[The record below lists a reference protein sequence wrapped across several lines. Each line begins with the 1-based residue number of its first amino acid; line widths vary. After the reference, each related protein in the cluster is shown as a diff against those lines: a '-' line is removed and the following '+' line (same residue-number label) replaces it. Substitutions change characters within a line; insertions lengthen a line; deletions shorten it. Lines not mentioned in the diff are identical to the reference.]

1 MPGSTLV
8 RDRLTLR
15 EQEILA
21 RLSTGLSDQQIADD
35 LYLSLNTVKWYNR
48 QIYSKL
54 GVSSRTQAIA
64 QARLAGV
71 LSDTPGEPSAD
82 TTTVGLNLPAQW
94 TPFIGREHEIA
105 EAARLL
111 RGTRLL
117 TLTGTGG
124 VGKTRLALMVVERA
138 AGDFTSG
145 VTFVDLAPLADSALV
160 VEAIAGALGVVESTG
175 KPLMGTLKRVLE
187 PQSLLLLV
195 DNFEHVVEAAPLIS
209 ELLTAAPG
217 LKVLATSRQPLRLA
231 GEQEYPVPPLSLPED
246 EHASVESLRQSEAG
260 ALFVRRAQMIAPRF
274 EATHENAPAI
284 AHVCRRLDGLPL
296 AIELAAA
303 RTRLLTPG
311 ALLERLDGT
320 ADVSP
325 LQTLAGGSRDAA
337 PRHRTLRDTMAWSYN
352 LLGDAEKVL
361 FARLSV
367 FRGGRSL
374 EAIEAV
380 CGEGLPIDVFDGLA
394 SLVDKSL
401 VQQQDT
407 AGGEPRFIMLEMIHE
422 YAGEHLADSGEAGE
436 MRRRHLA
443 YFAGLSERAE
453 PELRLDGFDRWARVF
468 DLERDNLRAALEWA
482 LGPGDVV
489 LGARLVG
496 ALALYW
502 YGKGHHVEGLRW
514 LRRVLERLDEIP
526 RAHHPRF
533 LVSAGQLAWLTDL
546 DEAQRLF
553 RRALDIARELGDE
566 EQAAWALGFLAYA
579 MMHDT
584 GPALTAAEESVAMFR
599 RLGHQPGIAQMV
611 NITGEIARLAGDD
624 SRARQAYEECLAISQ
639 RTGEVRRICYM
650 LMNLGY
656 IEQHTGSYER
666 SAELAH
672 EALRLARDRPDRQEM
687 CESLV
692 VLAGAEVGRG
702 RAQRA
707 AWLLGTAEGVR
718 ERMGAFYQP
727 GDAHEYT
734 RIVTGVRA
742 ALDDETFHDAWAS
755 GRVTTL
761 EKAVWAVLGETQD
774 KNVFGDPAPAG

>member
-1 MPGSTLV
+1 MPGSTLLQ
-8 RDRLTLR
+8 DRLTQR
-15 EQEILA
+15 EQEILS
-21 RLSTGLSDQQIADD
+21 RLATGLSDQQIADD
-35 LYLSLNTVKWYNR
+35 LFLSLNTVKWYNR

-64 QARLAGV
+64 RARLGDVFGAAASRASAAGHH
-71 LSDTPGEPSAD
+71 
-82 TTTVGLNLPAQW
+82 LPAET
-94 TPFIGREHEIA
+94 TPFIGREREIA

-111 RGTRLL
+111 RGSRLL

-124 VGKTRLALMVVERA
+124 VGKTRLALKVAETT
-138 AGDFTSG
+138 AGDFAGG
-145 VTFVDLAPLADSALV
+145 VAFVDLAPLADHTLV
-160 VEAIAGALGVVESTG
+160 AGAIASALGVVESSG
-175 KPLMGTLKRVLE
+175 EPLPHTLKRVLAS
-187 PQSLLLLV
+187 QSLLLLI
-195 DNFEHVVEAAPLIS
+195 DNFEHVVESAPLVSKLLAAAPR
-209 ELLTAAPG
+209 

-231 GEQEYPVPPLSLPED
+231 GEQEYPVPPLSLPQG
-246 EHASVESLRQSEAG
+246 EHVSVESLTQSEAG
-260 ALFVRRAQMIAPRF
+260 ALFVRRAQMIVPRF
-274 EATHENAPAI
+274 EATCENAPAI

-352 LLGDAEKVL
+352 LLSDAEKTL

-422 YAGEHLADSGEAGE
+422 YAGERLNSSEAAE
-436 MRRRHLA
+436 MRRRHLV
-443 YFAGLSERAE
+443 YFTGLAERAE
-453 PELRLDGFDRWARVF
+453 PDLRLDGFDRWARVF

-489 LGARLVG
+489 LGARLTG

-514 LRRVLERLDEIP
+514 IRRVRERLDEIP
-526 RAHHPRF
+526 RAYHPRF

-546 DEAQRLF
+546 DETQRLF

-566 EQAAWALGFLAYA
+566 EQAAWALGFLAYT
-579 MMHDT
+579 MMYDT
-584 GPALTAAEESVAMFR
+584 GPALIAAGESVAMFR

-639 RTGEVRRICYM
+639 QTGEVRRICYM

-734 RIVTGVRA
+734 RILTNVRA
-742 ALDDETFHDAWAS
+742 ALDDEAFRAIWAS
-755 GRVTTL
+755 GRATTL
-761 EKAVWAVLGETQD
+761 DEAVSAVLGQAQ
-774 KNVFGDPAPAG
+774 P